1 MYVMIIGLLVSQ
13 RQDSR
18 IVFYLWY
25 KENGLIDSQYINIL
39 DIREK
44 EGWDYMV
51 NGFLSYSKWYE
62 ALIHCNAFRY
72 IVPDSCVLNALYE
85 LVLKDDYRLYLYINF
100 LFKSK

>member
-18 IVFYLWY
+18 TVFYLWY

-51 NGFLSYSKWYE
+51 EWVPFHRKWYG
-62 ALIHCNAFRY
+62 ALIHCNAFCY
-72 IVPDSCVLNALYE
+72 LVPDSCVLNALYE
-85 LVLKDDYRLYLYINF
+85 LVLKDDYNYRLYYYIYKF
-100 LFKSK
+100 SL